1 MPETSVHFYDI
12 TRFSIR
18 EGKLPNTWKDA
29 REPQQDRSN
38 VMTNNYWRKVSFKY
52 ATKEQFLKNIIQ
64 QCVKVFE
71 IGGLIQ

>member
-1 MPETSVHFYDI
+1 MKMTVFWGVAPCSLVENDTTFQTAQCPIIREMPETSVHFYDI

-38 VMTNNYWRKVSFKY
+38 VMTNNY
-52 ATKEQFLKNIIQ
+52 
-64 QCVKVFE
+64 
-71 IGGLIQ
+71 